1 LYYGS
6 DLIGV
11 LQDTTAA
18 NFNDVRWV

>member
-18 NFNDVRWV
+18 SFNDVRWV